1 MHTTTSSRTTSIYD
15 AIGGADAVRAAV
27 GLLYQR
33 ILADPALVPYFQGV
47 DMRRLNQHMRAFI
60 AAALGGP
67 DLYAGRDLGAVH
79 ARLAITGEHFDA
91 VAGHLAATLAE
102 LGVPDELN
110 QTIIARVA
118 SLRPVIVARP
128 LTAAS

>member
-1 MHTTTSSRTTSIYD
+1 MNGKTTIYD

-33 ILADPALVPYFQGV
+33 IFADPALVPYFEGI
-47 DMRRLNQHMRAFI
+47 DRRRLNQHMRAFI

-79 ARLAITGEHFDA
+79 ARLGITDEHFDV

-102 LGVPDELN
+102 LGVPDELSR
-110 QTIIARVA
+110 TITARVG

-128 LTAAS
+128 LASAS

>member
-1 MHTTTSSRTTSIYD
+1 MTTTTDGRTTSIYA
-15 AIGGADAVRAAV
+15 AIGGADAVHAAV

-33 ILADPALVPYFQGV
+33 LLADPALRPYFEGV

-67 DLYAGRDLGAVH
+67 QLYAGRDLGAAH
-79 ARLAITGEHFDA
+79 ARLRITGEHFDA
-91 VAGHLAATLAE
+91 VAAHLAAVLAE

-110 QTIIARVA
+110 QSIIAQVG
-118 SLRPVIVARP
+118 SLRPVIVNAP
-128 LTAAS
+128 LAAAG

>member
-1 MHTTTSSRTTSIYD
+1 MYTTSSREPSIYD

-27 GLLYQR
+27 DLLYER
-33 ILADPALVPYFQGV
+33 ICADAALVPYFEGV
-47 DMRRLNQHMRAFI
+47 DMRRLHQHMRAFI

-67 DLYAGRDLGAVH
+67 ELYAGRDLGAAH

-91 VAGHLAATLAE
+91 VAGHRAATLAE

-110 QTIIARVA
+110 ETIIARVA
-118 SLRPVIVARP
+118 SLRPVIVAPP
-128 LTAAS
+128 LTAAG